1 MASYLDKTGL
11 TRFWNDV
18 KARLN
23 AATIISSNLTVPTS
37 SWSNDTTYE
46 DFPFRAAV
54 AITGCTASHRPD
66 VTYSVAD
73 ATSANFA
80 PVAESYAGGIYIY
93 AAEKPTATITIPTVI
108 LIKQI

>member
-11 TRFWNDV
+11 ARFWADV
-18 KARLN
+18 KTRLN
-23 AATIISSNLTVPTS
+23 AATIISNNLAVATS
-37 SWSNDTTYE
+37 AWVSDTTYE

-54 AITGCTASHRPD
+54 TITGCTASHRPD
-66 VTYSVAD
+66 VTYSVED

-108 LIKQI
+108 LMKQI

>member
-11 TRFWNDV
+11 ARFWADV

-23 AATIISSNLTVPTS
+23 AATIISNNLTVATS
-37 SWSNDTTYE
+37 AWASNATYE

-54 AITGCTASHRPD
+54 AITGCTTSHRPD

-93 AAEKPTATITIPTVI
+93 AAEKPTATVTIPTVT